1 MSHWTPEDKIVK
13 ARIDF
18 IYNDCVFL
26 GNLALRLKLVDAT
39 EWCPTAATDFKHLY
53 YNRDLIDRCTL
64 AEVKFIIA
72 HEVMHCVYDH
82 FNRRNGREPRL
93 YNCAGDYVI
102 NLELKDLGIG
112 EFPSNSTLVDP
123 KWIEKLK
130 EENPT
135 GYARWKKEF
144 SGKQDE
150 IGILVDEK
158 YRGMS
163 SEEVYDL
170 LREEMD
176 NQQQQQQDCQTCG
189 GSGEVDSDDDSDSGD
204 SDGSGDEQGEDA
216 QDGSG
221 SGDDGQEDGDGHGH
235 GGKEPCPDC
244 GGSGKSGGYG
254 GPMGHDMHIDPEV
267 GKSNEDDDGS
277 QGPVSMSQEEFD
289 RLSDDM
295 KKAIMDA
302 AKVAESARGGAGN
315 IPGGVKR
322 LIDEWTDSTVDW
334 RDYLNNV
341 IQSTLKSDYTWQRQ
355 SRKSMS
361 GGYYLPAMDNDDMVS
376 VDLAIDTSGSMSA
389 EMLKDI
395 LGEVKG
401 IMEQFADFRLRV
413 WCFDTRTYK
422 IWEFGP
428 DNVDD
433 IYEFQLEGGG
443 GTMFECNWE
452 MMREE
457 EIMPDQFILCTD
469 GYPCG
474 TWGEED
480 YCETVFLVHGHTSLV
495 APFGIT
501 VHHEKAIEAAKND
514 GY

>member
-1 MSHWTPEDKIVK
+1 MSNNWSPEDKITK

-26 GNLALRLKLVDAT
+26 GNLSLRLKLVDAT

-64 AEVKFIIA
+64 DEVKFIIA
-72 HEVMHCVYDH
+72 HEVMHNVYDH
-82 FNRRNGREPRL
+82 FSRRNGREPRM

-102 NLELKDLGIG
+102 NLELQDLGIG
-112 EFPSNSTLVDP
+112 SFPNNQTLVDP
-123 KWIEKLK
+123 AWIAKLK
-130 EENPT
+130 EENPA
-135 GYARWKKEF
+135 GYRRFKKEF
-144 SGKQDE
+144 AGKEDE
-150 IGILVDEK
+150 IGILCDNRF
-158 YRGMS
+158 RGMA
-163 SEEVYDL
+163 SEEVYDIL
-170 LREEMD
+170 KKEMED
-176 NQQQQQQDCQTCG
+176 QQKQQQQGQSGECGECG
-189 GSGEVDSDDDSDSGD
+189 GSGESGD
-204 SDGSGDEQGEDA
+204 Q
-216 QDGSG
+216 
-221 SGDDGQEDGDGHGH
+221 DGDGESGDQ
-235 GGKEPCPDC
+235 E
-244 GGSGKSGGYG
+244 GSGGTCESCDGTGESGGQG
-254 GPMGHDMHIDPEV
+254 SGPVSHDMHVDPNV
-267 GKSNEDDDGS
+267 GGDDEDGENDGS
-277 QGPVSMSQEEFD
+277 QGPVQMSKDEYE
-289 RLSDDM
+289 RMSDDM

-302 AKVAESARGGAGN
+302 AKVAEGARGSAGN

-334 RDYLNNV
+334 REYLNNV

-361 GGYYLPAMDNDDMVS
+361 AGYYLPAMDNDDMVS

-401 IMEQFADFRLRV
+401 IMDQFADFRLRV
-413 WCFDTRTYK
+413 WCFDTSTYE
-422 IWEFGP
+422 ISEFGP

-433 IYEFQLEGGG
+433 IYEFELVGGG
-443 GTMFECNWE
+443 GTMFECNWD
-452 MMREE
+452 MMRDE

-474 TWGEED
+474 SWGEED
-480 YCETVFLVHGHTSLV
+480 YCDTVFLVHGHADII

-501 VHHEKAIEAAKND
+501 VHHERALEAQKA
-514 GY
+514 GRT